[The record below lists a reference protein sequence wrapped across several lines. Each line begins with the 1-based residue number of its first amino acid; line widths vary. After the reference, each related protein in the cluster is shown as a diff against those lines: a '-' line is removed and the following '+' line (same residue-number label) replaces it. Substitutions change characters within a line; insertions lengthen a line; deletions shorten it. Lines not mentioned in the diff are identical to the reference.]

1 MEKNARLPSTEPT
14 QQTINANNK
23 KCKPFL
29 SSYNSKF
36 IIHYNWIKGRCK
48 ISKIYEIEQ
57 KRFIEHITS
66 NKCLQMTKNTIW
78 FCENRNLLAFNREK
92 NGTIKKDKMIVG
104 INDAFITSIAHCND
118 YTISGDVFGIIKHW
132 RIESEKDKKIESKN
146 NKRIYLKQSKIYQI
160 DDTIDFINATSQH
173 IIISSNNSI
182 KILKYTDDK
191 EGCTEENKI
200 FCENDKSYVQSISF
214 DPIGTKFAAS
224 STDYCQFSSFLIYD
238 IDKSYQVIDKKCD
251 DYCCQLLWEDPH
263 TILMCFQCSI
273 KKIDLRTSE
282 FVRTWDSFNYAPLT
296 CCSSDN
302 LYTFVTGSYTG
313 VLWDQRQSVAIQ
325 TYTVEHGITLYNKG
339 IDSLEF
345 DNAHMYT
352 ATCNGLYE
360 LDFTGK
366 NSFSD
371 EGTGSES
378 AEELD

>member
-1 MEKNARLPSTEPT
+1 
-14 QQTINANNK
+14 
-23 KCKPFL
+23 
-29 SSYNSKF
+29 
-36 IIHYNWIKGRCK
+36 
-48 ISKIYEIEQ
+48 
-57 KRFIEHITS
+57 
-66 NKCLQMTKNTIW
+66 
-78 FCENRNLLAFNREK
+78 
-92 NGTIKKDKMIVG
+92 MIVG

-118 YTISGDVFGIIKHW
+118 YTISGDVF
-132 RIESEKDKKIESKN
+132 
-146 NKRIYLKQSKIYQI
+146 

-182 KILKYTDDK
+182 KLFPAPLPYDVATDLDYQ
-191 EGCTEENKI
+191 
-200 FCENDKSYVQSISF
+200 CE
-214 DPIGTKFAAS
+214 
-224 STDYCQFSSFLIYD
+224 
-238 IDKSYQVIDKKCD
+238 VIDKKCD